1 MDLIFAFNT
10 TDENDTPDSTWLLDY
25 SFGDLV
31 PEYGSEPISGNDYNA
46 AFEGND
52 YHHNP
57 IQPQVDITQRGPSH
71 CIAGKTRRHCRRVC
85 AIFLARNANILFL
98 YVQNKL

>member
-25 SFGDLV
+25 YNGDLI
-31 PEYGSEPISGNDYNA
+31 PEYGSEPISGNDYNE

-52 YHHNP
+52 HHHNP
-57 IQPQVDITQRGPSH
+57 IQPQV
-71 CIAGKTRRHCRRVC
+71 
-85 AIFLARNANILFL
+85 NIKQKGCQVTAYLEKRADAPNSF
-98 YVQNKL
+98 